1 MKYASD
7 AAIQLAKSG
16 NVNIKA
22 ISDFTKQQQMSR
34 VSVIAQGKSL
44 TNVRQLLNEYNSSLG
59 ATANRVTN
67 CGFKQQ
73 DFTKAVQNSNVA
85 LGNYFATL
93 KKGSKATMGGY
104 LISMGKSIGTTIAF
118 NVAITNAMRAIS
130 DLTNMAIE
138 ALEGKTESA
147 AEKFDNLSSE
157 LADVTSELSSLE
169 SELSSVE
176 SQMEKLLELDSLS
189 YADQEELSRLKRVS
203 AELERQIDLAEA
215 LSKSL
220 EVSLSETALAGYAEY
235 SQNTSFYSTASK
247 QDRKEEAKATGSAIG
262 NAAGLII
269 GGIIGSFI
277 SPGAGTMWGAAIGS
291 SVGSIGG
298 SLIGGAASDAAYNS
312 EATVSEMID
321 KMRTER
327 IKLEEAE
334 REAYEAYTEHR
345 SNGNKED
352 WNEATQAL
360 NDYNTAMATHI
371 SKLADY
377 YNAVDYSTLATEK
390 QREEYRKM
398 GDDLDSYNIQ
408 MGVAGAKAT
417 ALDRIFSEDQITDD
431 AEKLKTAIE
440 SAVNS
445 GADIDFWDVDTDGL
459 EDITDRLADMGIT
472 LTDVIAYFG
481 DLKEAQESAS
491 DYETYD
497 MVTSIASLSGGVSE
511 LVAAFK
517 EFNEQGILTAETL
530 VKLNAL
536 FGDTGDKWKN
546 YVDIMTSGNATTA
559 EALEATNELAEAHL
573 NDIMKNGGLKLNK
586 KNDDGTYSIDAEK
599 YQTYLSTINELELIG
614 VDNAKQYV
622 DALMQQAMIQETV
635 DRMIADSA
643 ERQTLEAKESLNKT
657 EQARLDALKAKTTDD
672 YILETENM
680 YGVKFDDTSIIDKQK
695 ELEENKRLAAEYDK
709 YLGDV
714 SGSLDEFNSSIE
726 RHSDLGDKANDVY
739 AKIRALQEKGYNQ
752 GEGDPLGS
760 WEEFGSALAE
770 GFTFTIADTKYDEFD
785 RHVED
790 YDAYIDAIEEE
801 VELRQEFFDNMLDI
815 AEKANIDLSSID
827 IDAFDPN
834 VYGDGSIFNQVFNLL
849 KSQLES
855 ADYADIAADLES
867 SIEEDM
873 NELGLEVELD
883 LNIDGVILDELQTAY
898 GLLDQVEAEM
908 KESGGL
914 SMSTIESLKAVEED
928 YLDYLYEE
936 NGLIKL
942 NTDAW
947 RDRANAKV
955 DDNLQAIR
963 DEITALEEQRDL
975 LEDKLSDA
983 EAEGNTY
990 KVERYT
996 EKLNENT
1003 AAIEANQSK
1012 LLVYE
1017 TLYNNVTGAL
1027 DAYSAALQGFTEV
1040 HNAITSVSDSLTTVA
1055 DLQET
1060 VANGF
1065 TISLEKALEFAS
1077 VYPEILNGATVAAD
1091 GQIALN
1097 EGIVN
1102 AFIEGKEAE
1111 LKAEIDAEIAKLES
1125 EKAVLTAKMEFS
1137 KAQLDLAKSVGEG
1150 EGQISKE
1157 IAEYRVNAG
1166 NAVAQA
1172 LIAAGIDEATA
1183 YQLACAAMAQNS
1195 EEFNRVA
1202 AEVCTDVQGNFNQ
1215 AAYDAAQAIY
1225 TNMQNSK
1232 LSIASVAAQAHEAAK
1247 AIAGI
1252 GSGTVQGSASVN
1264 GSGAGGSYTSKGSI
1278 SVHSGSFQG
1287 TEYTY
1292 EAKTIS
1298 LEDFISDLE
1307 LDISSYQNAIAQID
1321 GQIATLRALRNTS
1334 LNKFS
1339 TSSKNA
1345 NNSGSG
1351 SGSDS
1356 KSDEPTWFEKE
1367 YELHKHLLAMDAE
1380 NQEDYLDWLNSAYQ
1394 RAYKEGIIE
1403 LNDYYKYQEEVYKGL
1418 QDLFKDYLNDV
1429 EHEISMRENFDG
1441 ESKKIISLYKKL
1453 IGDVET
1459 EIAAARAAGLDD
1471 TDDYIQDLQGKW
1483 QDYNE
1488 SIKEIEE
1495 DAVENAK
1502 DALDE
1507 LVEYRIDMIKQDIDD
1522 EKKALD
1528 EKLDYLKEFYDKQ
1541 KEMLQDKYDEEQ
1553 YLEEQAE
1560 KRKSVSDLQAELAM
1574 LENDDSAW
1582 AQKRKLELQEELST
1596 AQDDLSE
1603 FEDEHALNLALDALE
1618 DSYNAQEAQLQK
1630 EMDALEERLN
1640 DPEALYNQAL
1650 AEIKNNTAN
1659 LYQEMLEY
1667 NRKHGTGNDDDVK
1680 DVYEEAYKALLE
1692 YKDIYGKDYEGVVLT
1707 NSTGYK
1713 PEKGWDDSKVS
1724 GTNPDNKPKEETKPT
1739 TTTQSTPQLTEAIKK
1754 KVAAAIWNGN
1764 FGWGTGSTR
1773 TNRLKEVF
1781 GANNGIQALV
1791 NQGVGKNSGA
1801 PAQDYTY
1808 LNMRKKFK
1816 GYASGTKNAVPGLHS
1831 IDELGAEYLFT
1842 SEDGSRYRVFSGG
1855 EKVLNAKATDFLYEF
1870 ANGGGEIL
1878 EKIIKSAFGTGLFDA
1893 IRPIINNNEVNMG
1906 DIIVQGSADTRT
1918 VSEIRRAQRDNL
1930 TEMLKSLNKLNK

>member
-1 MKYASD
+1 MQYASD
-7 AAIQLAKSG
+7 SAINLAKSG

-22 ISDFTKQQQMSR
+22 INDYCKAQKSAEVTT
-34 VSVIAQGKSL
+34 IAKGKSL
-44 TNVRQLLNEYNSSLG
+44 GNVRNLINEYNSALG
-59 ATANRVTN
+59 TTSNGITK
-67 CGFKQQ
+67 CGLSQEE
-73 DFTKAVQNSNVA
+73 FTKATQRGNQA

-93 KKGSKATMGGY
+93 KKGSKATMMGY
-104 LISMGKSIGTTIAF
+104 IGMQTKMIAQTIALS
-118 NVAITNAMRAIS
+118 VVIASVMKALS
-130 DLTNMAIE
+130 DLGSLIKNVLFKETKS
-138 ALEGKTESA
+138 LTE
-147 AEKFDNLSSE
+147 EFDDLKSE
-157 LADVTSELSSLE
+157 LSDVTSELSSLE
-169 SELSSVE
+169 SELQNVE
-176 SQMEKLLELDSLS
+176 TEMDALLEKDKLS
-189 YADQEELSRLKRVS
+189 FAEKEELSRLKRVS
-203 AELERQIDLAEA
+203 SELKHQISLAEA
-215 LSKSL
+215 LEESLSKA
-220 EVSLSETALAGYAEY
+220 VSETALGAYAEY
-235 SQNTSFYSTASK
+235 SGQTSFYSSQT
-247 QDRKEEAKATGSAIG
+247 KEERRQEAEQTGQSIG
-262 NAAGLII
+262 NVAGLII
-269 GGIIGSFI
+269 GGIIGTAL
-277 SPGAGTMWGAAIGS
+277 GGNTVLGAAIGS
-291 SVGSIGG
+291 GIGTFG
-298 SLIGGAASDAAYNS
+298 GGLIGGAISNASYSS
-312 EATVSEMID
+312 EATVSDMID

-327 IKLEEAE
+327 IKLEAAE
-334 REAYEAYTEHR
+334 EEAYKAYTDHR
-345 SNGNKED
+345 SESNATE
-352 WNEATQAL
+352 WNEASQAL
-360 NDYNTAMATHI
+360 NDYNSAMATHI
-371 SKLADY
+371 NKLAEY

-417 ALDRIFSEDQITDD
+417 ALDRIFGEDQITDD

-440 SAVNS
+440 SVVNS
-445 GADIDFWDVDTDGL
+445 GADIDFWDVNTDGL
-459 EDITDRLADMGIT
+459 DDITDRLADMGIT
-472 LTDVIAYFG
+472 ITDVIAYFE
-481 DLKEAQESAS
+481 DLKEAQDSAS

-511 LVAAFK
+511 LVSAFK

-546 YVDIMTSGNATTA
+546 YVDVMTSGNASTA

-573 NDIMKNGGLKLNK
+573 NDIMKDGGLKLNK
-586 KNDDGTYSIDAEK
+586 QNEDGSYSIDAEK
-599 YQTYLSTINELELIG
+599 YKTYLATINELELIG

-635 DRMIADSA
+635 DRMIADSS
-643 ERQTLEAKESLNKT
+643 ERQALEAKKSLNDT
-657 EQARLDALKAKTTDD
+657 EKARLDALKSKTTAD

-680 YGVKFDDTSIIDKQK
+680 YGVKFDDTSIIEKQK
-695 ELEENKRLAAEYDK
+695 ELEDNKKLAADYDK

-726 RHSDLGDKANDVY
+726 RHGELSEEATGVYDKIQDLRD
-739 AKIRALQEKGYNQ
+739 KGYNSD
-752 GEGDPLGS
+752 DPVAT

-770 GFTFTIADTKYDEFD
+770 GFTFTLADTKYDEYD
-785 RHVED
+785 RLVED
-790 YDAYIDAIEEE
+790 YDAYADAIEEE
-801 VELRQEFFDNMLDI
+801 VELRQEYFDNLLDI
-815 AEKANIDLSSID
+815 AEKANIDLSDID
-827 IDAFDPN
+827 IDAFSPN
-834 VYGDGSIFNQVFNLL
+834 VYGDGSIFNQVFERV
-849 KSQLES
+849 KSQLEG
-855 ADYADIAADLES
+855 ADYADIAEDLES

-908 KESGGL
+908 TENGGL

-947 RDRANAKV
+947 RERTNSKV

-963 DEITALEEQRDL
+963 DEIAALEEQREL
-975 LEDKLSDA
+975 LQGKLEDA
-983 EAEGNTY
+983 ETEGNTY

-1017 TLYNNVTGAL
+1017 TLYNDVTGAL
-1027 DAYSAALQGFTEV
+1027 DAYAEALQGFTEV
-1040 HNAITSVSDSLTTVA
+1040 NNAITSVSDSLTTVA

-1065 TISLEKALEFAS
+1065 TISLEKALEFAK

-1111 LKAEIDAEIAKLES
+1111 LKAQIDAEVAKLEAD
-1125 EKAVLTAKMEFS
+1125 KAVLTAKMEFS
-1137 KAQLDLAKSVGEG
+1137 KAQLELAKSVGTG

-1157 IAEYRVNAG
+1157 VAEYRVNAG

-1232 LSIASVAAQAHEAAK
+1232 MSIASVAAQAHQAAL

-1252 GSGTVQGSASVN
+1252 GSGTVQGSSSVN
-1264 GSGAGGSYTSKGSI
+1264 GGGAGGTSGSKGNI
-1278 SVHSGSFQG
+1278 SVHSGSFKG

-1292 EAKTIS
+1292 EAKEIS
-1298 LEDFISDLE
+1298 LEDFITDLE
-1307 LDISSYQNAIAQID
+1307 LDISNYSKAISQID
-1321 GQIATLRALRNTS
+1321 GQIATLKALRNTS
-1334 LNKFS
+1334 LDKFS
-1339 TSSKNA
+1339 TSYKNA
-1345 NNSGSG
+1345 NSGSG
-1351 SGSDS
+1351 SKSDS
-1356 KSDEPTWFEKE
+1356 SDKDAEPTWFEKE
-1367 YELHKHLLAMDAE
+1367 YALHQHLLKMDAE
-1380 NQEDYLDWLNSAYQ
+1380 NVEDYLDWLNSAYQ
-1394 RAYKEGIIE
+1394 RAYKEGIID
-1403 LNDYYKYQEEVYKGL
+1403 LDDYYKYQEEVYTGL

-1429 EHEISMRENFDG
+1429 EHEISMRENYEG
-1441 ESKKIISLYKKL
+1441 ESDKIISLYKKL
-1453 IGDVET
+1453 MKDVEK
-1459 EIAAARAAGLDD
+1459 EIAAARAQGLDD
-1471 TDDYIQDLQGKW
+1471 TDDYIQELQKKW
-1483 QDYNE
+1483 QGYSE
-1488 SIKEIEE
+1488 SVKDIQDEATES
-1495 DAVENAK
+1495 AK
-1502 DALDE
+1502 DAIAE
-1507 LVEYRIDMIKQDIDD
+1507 LVDYRIDMIKQDVEN
-1522 EKKALD
+1522 EKDALD
-1528 EKLDYLKEFYDKQ
+1528 KKLDYLKEFYDKQ
-1541 KEMLQDKYDEEQ
+1541 KEMLQDQHDEEQ

-1560 KRKSVSDLQAELAM
+1560 KRKSVSDLRAEIAM

-1582 AQKRKLELQEELST
+1582 AQKRKLELQEELAT
-1596 AQDDLSE
+1596 AEDDLGS
-1603 FEDEHALNLALDALE
+1603 FEDEHALDLALDAL
-1618 DSYNAQEAQLQK
+1618 DNAYNAQEAQIEA
-1630 EMDALEERLN
+1630 EMNALEEKLN

-1650 AEIKNNTAN
+1650 TEIKNNTGN

-1667 NRKHGTGNDDDVK
+1667 NRKHGTGNDEDVK
-1680 DVYEEAYKALLE
+1680 DIYEEAYKALLE

-1707 NSTGYK
+1707 NSTNYK
-1713 PEKGWDDSKVS
+1713 PETGSWDTEKIS
-1724 GTNPDNKPKEETKPT
+1724 GTNPNNQKKEETKPAET
-1739 TTTQSTPQLTEAIKK
+1739 KKEETKSTAPSLSKGSTITVKKSATHFGSKSNGVRMASFVPGGSYTVYQTSGDQVLIGRNGVYTGWIKK
-1754 KVAAAIWNGN
+1754 SDIV
-1764 FGWGTGSTR
+1764 
-1773 TNRLKEVF
+1773 
-1781 GANNGIQALV
+1781 
-1791 NQGVGKNSGA
+1791 
-1801 PAQDYTY
+1801 
-1808 LNMRKKFK
+1808 
-1816 GYASGTKNAVPGLHS
+1816 GYASGTRSATAGLHS
-1831 IDELGAEYLFT
+1831 LDELGSEYLFT
-1842 SEDGSRYRVFSGG
+1842 SSDGTNYRVLNSGD
-1855 EKVLNAKATDFLYEF
+1855 KVLNAKATDFLYEF

-1878 EKIIKSAFGTGLFDA
+1878 EKIIKSVFGTSLFDSIKPA
-1893 IRPIINNNEVNMG
+1893 VVHN
-1906 DIIVQGSADTRT
+1906 DITVGGVTVQGNADTKT